1 MAMADPEFDTGRIAR
16 TEETRRAWDRTAA
29 KYAPDLDRDIEALRA
44 GTLSFEPGER
54 GPLQRTLRTGCR
66 ALHLQCSHGQDALSL
81 WRLGAGE
88 VIGLDLSAEM
98 IALAREKAAR
108 LEAPVRF
115 IEADVLAP
123 PDSLTGWA
131 DFVYTGKGALPW
143 VSDIERWARVVA
155 RVLAPDGQLFL
166 FEGHP
171 INWVWE
177 AKAAAF
183 VLRPNHHYFDTEPW
197 QDDDFPALAAEA
209 HTPAGERVP
218 IAWEHHWTLG
228 AIVSAVADAGL
239 VMDHL
244 EELPDHFWPEFP
256 SIAPELLARLPHTF
270 LLSARKPTT

>member
-1 MAMADPEFDTGRIAR
+1 MPEPEFDAGRTAR
-16 TEETRRAWDRTAA
+16 TDETRRAWNRTAA
-29 KYAPDLDRDIEALRA
+29 KYVPELDRDVEALRA

-54 GPLQRTLRTGCR
+54 EPLQRALRPGCR

-88 VIGLDLSAEM
+88 VIGLDLSSEM
-98 IALAREKAAR
+98 LGLAREKAAR
-108 LEAPVRF
+108 LEAPARF

-123 PDSLTGWA
+123 PESLTGWA

-155 RVLAPDGQLFL
+155 RVMAPGGQLFL

-177 AKAAAF
+177 AQASEFK
-183 VLRPNHHYFDTEPW
+183 LRHGYGYFDTEPW
-197 QDDDFPALAAEA
+197 QDDDFPARAVEA
-209 HTPAGERVP
+209 HTPAGEKVP
-218 IAWEHHWTLG
+218 IAWEYPRTLG

-239 VMDHL
+239 SIQRL

-256 SIAPELLARLPHTF
+256 SIPPALLARLPHTF

>member
-1 MAMADPEFDTGRIAR
+1 MPESEFDAGRTAR
-16 TEETRRAWDRTAA
+16 TDETRRAWDRTAA
-29 KYAPDLDRDIEALRA
+29 KYAPEIDHDVEALRA

-54 GPLQRTLRTGCR
+54 EPLHRALRPGCR

-88 VIGLDLSAEM
+88 VIGLDLSPQM
-98 IALAREKAAR
+98 LALAREKAAR

-155 RVLAPDGQLFL
+155 RVLAPGGQLFL

-171 INWVWE
+171 LNWVWE
-177 AKAAAF
+177 AKSSEF
-183 VLRPNHHYFDTEPW
+183 KLRPGHDYFDTEPW
-197 QDDDFPALAAEA
+197 QDDDFPARAVEA
-209 HTPAGERVP
+209 HTPTGENVP
-218 IAWEHHWTLG
+218 IAWEYPRTLG
-228 AIVSAVADAGL
+228 AIVSAVCDAGL
-239 VMDHL
+239 RIQRL

-256 SIAPELLARLPHTF
+256 SISPALLAQLPHTF